1 MFRHYIT
8 IALRNIRKYA
18 LQNTVSMIGLTV
30 GFVCLTLST
39 VWIRYENS
47 FDTFHKDADRL
58 YYIDEINEVDG
69 SDQTKYNALGV
80 IFYDEFDILVDCP
93 EVESLCKYV
102 IKERKRVT
110 TLMGD
115 TAFFKMFDFHIASG
129 TDRFKTD
136 SSYVAVTQDFA
147 HKVYGYDNPI
157 GKKCNGKTVCAV
169 IAPFK
174 HPSLF
179 RFDVLMWH
187 DFQIVREA
195 NYLSVQPEDR
205 ENNVIIKLHKGID
218 SKEFSDKLT
227 QTIKA
232 ESWGRNPYRHEL
244 RPLQEFHR
252 HIMKN
257 GMYIKYIHSGL
268 FVTACLLL
276 LVCAIEPSFH
286 RSKV

>member
-80 IFYDEFDILVDCP
+80 IIYDDFDILVDCP

-115 TAFFKMFDFHIASG
+115 TAFFKMLIS
-129 TDRFKTD
+129 
-136 SSYVAVTQDFA
+136 
-147 HKVYGYDNPI
+147 I
-157 GKKCNGKTVCAV
+157 
-169 IAPFK
+169 
-174 HPSLF
+174 
-179 RFDVLMWH
+179 
-187 DFQIVREA
+187 
-195 NYLSVQPEDR
+195 
-205 ENNVIIKLHKGID
+205 
-218 SKEFSDKLT
+218 
-227 QTIKA
+227 
-232 ESWGRNPYRHEL
+232 
-244 RPLQEFHR
+244 
-252 HIMKN
+252 
-257 GMYIKYIHSGL
+257 
-268 FVTACLLL
+268 
-276 LVCAIEPSFH
+276 
-286 RSKV
+286 